1 MNKLAFSSMEN
12 HPDNDVNVA
21 ELQEKQPAEKVM
33 AKPLINAKREA
44 RAQALYVLFNRY
56 KESR

>member
-1 MNKLAFSSMEN
+1 MNKLAFSSMES
-12 HPDNDVNVA
+12 HSDNDVNVE
-21 ELQEKQPAEKVM
+21 ELQEKQTAAKVM

-44 RAQALYVLFNRY
+44 RAQALYVLFNRD